1 MVVGGEYSP
10 PPALPVVVV
19 VGGPSCQL
27 GLPFLTLSLVL
38 LFCVCCEETPPD
50 CEGGRGGRSG
60 ASEGAEPGGSFLR
73 GIFLGSENMQ
83 EVLSQQAHSENCG
96 FTE

>member
-73 GIFLGSENMQ
+73 GIFLGSENKHKFLVIVMTDAQ
-83 EVLSQQAHSENCG
+83 
-96 FTE
+96 